1 MPSKRLKHINGIRNE
16 MFNRILA
23 ESLKFDWRYVWELVA
38 FLISLVKTKSMHFR
52 VFVQKGP

>member
-1 MPSKRLKHINGIRNE
+1 

-23 ESLKFDWRYVWELVA
+23 ESLKHDWRYVWELVA
-38 FLISLVKTKSMHFR
+38 FLISLVKNKPMHFR